1 MVNRQWRCAFIEC
14 WKFIRAG
21 VAVEL
26 SLTCKRRTACI
37 LVRQELLIYQLP
49 EHAHFYAELVNLL
62 ESAGPSAAAPTVT
75 VLFSRFDAARLER
88 VVGGAR
94 AKRMLGGDAATF
106 VLC

>member
-1 MVNRQWRCAFIEC
+1 MW
-14 WKFIRAG
+14 
-21 VAVEL
+21 
-26 SLTCKRRTACI
+26 
-37 LVRQELLIYQLP
+37 QELVIYQLP

-75 VLFSRFDAARLER
+75 VLFSRFDAARLEG

-94 AKRMLGGDAATF
+94 AKRMLGGDASTF